1 MEEHRTPNTEQRT
14 SKLGRDGRASAVGQ
28 VYDLEERLLNYA
40 AEIIKFTEKLPS
52 TRAGNHVAGQL
63 LRSGTSPLSNHGEA
77 EAAESHDDFV
87 HKLKVCLKEL
97 RESLRWIRLVRKSQL
112 LPEPQIL
119 PLEKESDELIRI
131 FVASIRTSKQRA
143 LDKNR
148 RAAPP
153 G

>member
-1 MEEHRTPNTEQRT
+1 MEEHRTLNAEQRT
-14 SKLGRDGRASAVGQ
+14 SKGERRGQASAAGQ
-28 VYDLEERLLNYA
+28 VYDLEERLLNYV

-148 RAAPP
+148 RATAP

>member
-1 MEEHRTPNTEQRT
+1 MEEHRTLNTEQRT
-14 SKLGRDGRASAVGQ
+14 SKLGRDGRAGAVGQ
-28 VYDLEERLLNYA
+28 AYDLEERLLNYA
-40 AEIIKFTEKLPS
+40 AAIIKFTEKLPS
-52 TRAGNHVAGQL
+52 SRAGNHVAGQL

-77 EAAESHDDFV
+77 EAAESHEDFV

-143 LDKNR
+143 LDRNR
-148 RAAPP
+148 RVAPP